1 MQREEA
7 RTVIRSALWLP
18 EGPRLGGE
26 LDEKE
31 TRRERIS
38 DLMVRMG
45 LGADNWPRA
54 ADLLVVLDDS
64 DPEIK
69 EALAAWSPEDAP
81 PHPSMNGASPS

>member
-7 RTVIRSALWLP
+7 RTVIRSALWLAK
-18 EGPRLGGE
+18 ERVVGE

-45 LGADNWPRA
+45 LGADNWLRA

-81 PHPSMNGASPS
+81 PHSSMNGASPS